1 MVYRNSTERCRW
13 PEKLPEKPK
22 KFEVTYKDEDGVE
35 SVWKYDLNKFP
46 NGPISV
52 ENKFPPHYEKALKK
66 QQKEAKLEK
75 KKSIT
80 FFWQIFKHTTAD
92 NN

>member
-1 MVYRNSTERCRW
+1 MSRW
-13 PEKLPEKPK
+13 PEKSPEKPT
-22 KFEVTYKDEDGVE
+22 KFEVTYKDDDGVE
-35 SVWKYDLNKFP
+35 SVWKYDLKKFP

-75 KKSIT
+75 KKST
-80 FFWQIFKHTTAD
+80 LELAKEGKLNQKKFW
-92 NN
+92 

>member
-1 MVYRNSTERCRW
+1 MSRW
-13 PEKLPEKPK
+13 PEKLPEKRK
-22 KFEVTYKDEDGVE
+22 KFEVTYKEADGVE

-75 KKSIT
+75 KKST
-80 FFWQIFKHTTAD
+80 LELAKEGKLGTGKKFW
-92 NN
+92 

>member
-1 MVYRNSTERCRW
+1 MGRW
-13 PEKLPEKPK
+13 PEKPIDKPR
-22 KFEVTYKDEDGVE
+22 KFQVVYKDEDGVE
-35 SVWKYDLNKFP
+35 SVWKYDLDKFP

-75 KKSIT
+75 KKST
-80 FFWQIFKHTTAD
+80 LELAKEGKLKNKNKFW
-92 NN
+92 

>member
-1 MVYRNSTERCRW
+1 MAKAEPST
-13 PEKLPEKPK
+13 KDKPR
-22 KFEVTYKDEDGVE
+22 KFQHVYKDDDGVE
-35 SVWKYDLNKFP
+35 SIWKYDLDKFP

-75 KKSIT
+75 SKST
-80 FFWQIFKHTTAD
+80 LELAKEGKLGGKNKFW
-92 NN
+92 